1 MKTESIIINISQLE
15 NISPDSFKSFIKS
28 FEKFIKSEVK
38 KYDDKSGLEDI
49 KLNKNDYKILYE
61 LHKNTAQSAYKVH
74 ILLLYMYSFYKLD
87 GICFNPDYFPMKLFF
102 NFLKDN
108 ENIHKLILDMIGNL
122 E

>member
-108 ENIHKLILDMIGNL
+108 ENIHKLILDMIGNF

>member
-15 NISPDSFKSFIKS
+15 NVSPDSLKSFIKS

-49 KLNKNDYKILYE
+49 KLNKNDYKFYMNC
-61 LHKNTAQSAYKVH
+61 KNTAQSAYKVH

-87 GICFNPDYFPMKLFF
+87 GMF
-102 NFLKDN
+102 
-108 ENIHKLILDMIGNL
+108 
-122 E
+122 